1 MTKCIA
7 IETSTTKFSLA
18 SYNNGVIC
26 EYNEIDSKNHAKNI
40 YININ
45 NIINQSKM
53 NINELDFIALG
64 NGPGRFS
71 GLRVSASAIQA
82 ITYVRKIP
90 IVSVSSL
97 MAIAQVAIDN
107 YSLDKIAVAMT
118 ARKGKIYFGCYK
130 KGEDSLAE
138 EVIKDCLIDADSFH
152 FSDGS
157 FYGVGNGYSQE
168 IMSKKNNAIKLI
180 NNHETVFP
188 DAKTMIKNAIKKYEL
203 GIISNSF
210 NIIPN
215 YLMDEVAN

>member
-118 ARKGKIYFGCYK
+118 ARSTWTRIRRSHIILLSTFGNPS
-130 KGEDSLAE
+130 GR
-138 EVIKDCLIDADSFH
+138 
-152 FSDGS
+152 
-157 FYGVGNGYSQE
+157 
-168 IMSKKNNAIKLI
+168 
-180 NNHETVFP
+180 T
-188 DAKTMIKNAIKKYEL
+188 
-203 GIISNSF
+203 
-210 NIIPN
+210 
-215 YLMDEVAN
+215 